1 MWIYDLK
8 YYWRKWKAKIV
19 LLFLFLLVLFWFRFQ
34 FLGLIGNYLVCED
47 ELQKVQV
54 AFILGGNSQIRAEK
68 AAEVYD
74 LSISDHFICT
84 GEHHND
90 LADYFEVPES
100 EAALSKGFL
109 CQMGVPKQNVEVMRS
124 GTSTRE
130 EADYI
135 LEECI
140 KKDWNK
146 IGIISDLFHTRRINT
161 IFRDKFKE
169 NGIEI
174 VIIGVENHKYDEKEF
189 WKDERGT
196 VMVFMEYIKLLHYYL
211 T

>member
-8 YYWRKWKAKIV
+8 YYWRKWKAKVV

-34 FLGLIGNYLVCED
+34 ILGLIGNYLVCED

-68 AAEVYD
+68 AVEVYD

-100 EAALSKGFL
+100 EAALSKGFY
-109 CQMGVPKQNVEVMRS
+109 VRWAFQNKMWRS
-124 GTSTRE
+124 CAQVQAR
-130 EADYI
+130 A
-135 LEECI
+135 
-140 KKDWNK
+140 KRQ
-146 IGIISDLFHTRRINT
+146 IIFLRNA
-161 IFRDKFKE
+161 
-169 NGIEI
+169 
-174 VIIGVENHKYDEKEF
+174 
-189 WKDERGT
+189 
-196 VMVFMEYIKLLHYYL
+196 
-211 T
+211 